1 MEVRGV
7 EILLIYIIT
16 FILLID
22 FLFLFEGLLIP
33 IALAVIFVYFL
44 SYHISFYYYLTVLF
58 PVILFLLYFYKFSRF
73 ARKLKRSTNGY
84 IDIRIFR
91 IPITK
96 LVELFMKL
104 LDKLQPT
111 KKIYYRLTGQYG
123 YVIKKFDEEQ
133 YIIRFNIGAFG
144 RSKFRCYSDEA
155 LERGNKV
162 QVKALKDGKIYV
174 EKVS

>member
-1 MEVRGV
+1 
-7 EILLIYIIT
+7 
-16 FILLID
+16 
-22 FLFLFEGLLIP
+22 
-33 IALAVIFVYFL
+33 
-44 SYHISFYYYLTVLF
+44 
-58 PVILFLLYFYKFSRF
+58 
-73 ARKLKRSTNGY
+73 
-84 IDIRIFR
+84 
-91 IPITK
+91 
-96 LVELFMKL
+96 MKQ